1 MKTLKVWI
9 GIGAVLGPMAG
20 CITLGIILGQ
30 NMLSNPE
37 MIMLLK
43 VLAYLCAAL
52 FVISLVAAI
61 LVIFILT
68 IGKGLGLSQGDTKSA
83 LQAAIALARSSNAV
97 GRIYNRIPKSLLP
110 GFGYQQQQTFYQED
124 QVIHGNAT
132 DTEQADVP
140 AWEK

>member
-1 MKTLKVWI
+1 MKKLRFWI
-9 GIGAVLGPMAG
+9 GVGAILGPMFG
-20 CITLGIILGQ
+20 CITFGIILGQ

-37 MIMLLK
+37 MVMLLK

-52 FVISLVAAI
+52 FIISLVAAI
-61 LVIFILT
+61 LVVFILT

-97 GRIYNRIPKSLLP
+97 GRIYNRIPKGLLP
-110 GFGYQQQQTFYQED
+110 GYGSGYQQQPFYQD
-124 QVIHGNAT
+124 QVIHGDAT
-132 DTEQADVP
+132 DTEQANVP